1 MSNGL
6 RIDGDL
12 FDVSGIV
19 FTYLLF
25 TVLSAEHQAEIYGM
39 VLHTKIPP
47 DLLAFV
53 FDASIM
59 RLRLMNNDRDIR
71 QPSEILHL
79 DAVMILHAQLTV
91 DKIGVQ
97 KKSSCDLFRRV
108 FDR

>member
-1 MSNGL
+1 
-6 RIDGDL
+6 
-12 FDVSGIV
+12 
-19 FTYLLF
+19 
-25 TVLSAEHQAEIYGM
+25 M

-59 RLRLMNNDRDIR
+59 RLRLMNNDRHIR

-91 DKIGVQ
+91 DKTVYKRNHRAI
-97 KKSSCDLFRRV
+97 CFAA
-108 FDR
+108 F